1 MADYLV
7 TLNEPG
13 RYNVGVDYEIP
24 SKSIQYGN
32 ILIGK
37 TPAQDGSET
46 TFSLNDQGAPYSPNN
61 NQQLIV
67 TKNGL
72 FLDPSNDYNI
82 SGDQIVFTTA
92 PANSDDIVIIALA
105 AAADLTRTVNYVID
119 SGSLPMQTGDKGKL
133 TIDVTGV
140 IEQIRVLSDQTGD
153 ITFEIE
159 KTTFADYPNFSTMTG
174 GNRVQLTNT
183 DKYFDDVL
191 NNWTSTIVAGDI
203 LRFNVISVNNIR
215 RILISLKSVSYTH
228 LTLPTKRIV

>member
-203 LRFNVISVNNIR
+203 LRFN
-215 RILISLKSVSYTH
+215 
-228 LTLPTKRIV
+228 

>member
-1 MADYLV
+1 MANYLV

-13 RYNVGVDYEIP
+13 KYNVGVDYEIP

-32 ILIGK
+32 IILGK
-37 TPAQDGSET
+37 TPVQDGSEV
-46 TFSLNDQGAPYSPNN
+46 TFSLTDQGAPYSPNN
-61 NQQLIV
+61 GQQLIV

-72 FLDPSNDYNI
+72 FLDPANDYTI
-82 SGDQIVFTTA
+82 SGDKVIFTTA
-92 PANSDDIVIIALA
+92 PATNDDVVIIALA

-140 IEQIRVLSDQTGD
+140 IENIRVLSDQTGD
-153 ITFEIE
+153 IVFEIE
-159 KTTFADYPNFSTMTG
+159 KCTFADYPNFTSITNG
-174 GNRVQLTNT
+174 ARVQLTNS

-191 NNWTSTIVAGDI
+191 NNWTSTITAGEI

-215 RILISLKSVSYTH
+215 RLLISLK
-228 LTLPTKRIV
+228 LKL

>member
-13 RYNVGVDYEIP
+13 SYNVGVDYEIP

-32 ILIGK
+32 IIIGK
-37 TPAQDGSET
+37 TPVQDGTET
-46 TFSLNDQGAPYSPNN
+46 TFNLTDQGAPYSPNN

-82 SGDQIVFTTA
+82 SGDQVVFTTP
-92 PANSDDIVIIALA
+92 PATNDDIVIIALA

-119 SGSLPMQTGDKGKL
+119 SGSLPMQPGDKGKL
-133 TIDVTGV
+133 TIDVTGL
-140 IEQIRVLSDQTGD
+140 IENIRVLSDQTGD
-153 ITFEIE
+153 IVLEIE
-159 KTTFADYPNFSTMTG
+159 KCTFADYPNFSSITG
-174 GNRVQLTNT
+174 GSRVQLTNS

-191 NNWTSTIVAGDI
+191 NNWTTTIGAGDI
-203 LRFNVISVNNIR
+203 LRFTVVSVNNIR
-215 RILISLKSVSYTH
+215 RLLISLK
-228 LTLPTKRIV
+228 LKL

>member
-13 RYNVGVDYEIP
+13 KYNVGVDYEIP

-32 ILIGK
+32 IIIGK
-37 TPAQDGSET
+37 SPAQDGTET
-46 TFSLNDQGAPYSPNN
+46 TFSLTDQGAPYTPNN

-82 SGDQIVFTTA
+82 SGDQVVFTN
-92 PANSDDIVIIALA
+92 PPNVNDDIVIIALA

-119 SGSLPMQTGDKGKL
+119 SGSLPMQLGDKGKL

-140 IEQIRVLSDQTGD
+140 IENIRVLADQTGD
-153 ITFEIE
+153 IVLDIG
-159 KTTFADYPNFSTMTG
+159 KASFADYPAFNSITAG
-174 GNRVQLTNT
+174 QRVQLTNSN
-183 DKYFDDVL
+183 KYFDDVL
-191 NNWTSTIVAGDI
+191 NNWTTTITAGDI
-203 LRFNVISVNNIR
+203 LRFDVISVNNIR
-215 RILISLKSVSYTH
+215 RLLISLK
-228 LTLPTKRIV
+228 LKL

>member
-13 RYNVGVDYEIP
+13 KYNVGVDYEVP

-32 ILIGK
+32 IIIGK
-37 TPAQDGSET
+37 TPAQDGTET
-46 TFSLNDQGAPYSPNN
+46 TFNLNDQGAAYTPNN

-82 SGDQIVFTTA
+82 SGDKVVFTTP
-92 PANSDDIVIIALA
+92 PAANDDVVIIALA

-119 SGSLPMQTGDKGKL
+119 SGSLPMQPGDKGKL
-133 TIDVTGV
+133 TIDVTGL
-140 IEQIRVLSDQTGD
+140 IENIRVLSDQTGD
-153 ITFEIE
+153 IVLEIE
-159 KTTFADYPNFSTMTG
+159 KCTFADYPNFASITG
-174 GNRVQLTNT
+174 GSRVQLTNS

-191 NNWTSTIVAGDI
+191 NNWTTTIGAGDI
-203 LRFNVISVNNIR
+203 LRFTVVSVNNIR
-215 RILISLKSVSYTH
+215 RLLISLK
-228 LTLPTKRIV
+228 LKL

>member
-1 MADYLV
+1 MANYLV

-13 RYNVGVDYEIP
+13 KYNVGVDYEIP

-32 ILIGK
+32 IILGK
-37 TPAQDGSET
+37 TPVQDGSEV
-46 TFSLNDQGAPYSPNN
+46 TFSLTDQGAPYSPNN
-61 NQQLIV
+61 GQQLIV

-72 FLDPSNDYNI
+72 FLDPANDYTI
-82 SGDQIVFTTA
+82 SGDKVVFTTA
-92 PANSDDIVIIALA
+92 PATNDDIVIIALA

-140 IEQIRVLSDQTGD
+140 IENIRVLSDQTGD
-153 ITFEIE
+153 IVFEIE
-159 KTTFADYPNFSTMTG
+159 KCTFADYPNFTSITNG
-174 GNRVQLTNT
+174 ARVQLTNS

-191 NNWTSTIVAGDI
+191 NNWTSTITAGEI

-215 RILISLKSVSYTH
+215 RLLISLK
-228 LTLPTKRIV
+228 LKL

>member
-13 RYNVGVDYEIP
+13 KYNVGVDYEIP

-32 ILIGK
+32 IIIGK
-37 TPAQDGSET
+37 SPAQDGTET
-46 TFSLNDQGAPYSPNN
+46 TFSLTDQGAPYSPNN

-72 FLDPSNDYNI
+72 FLDPANDYNI
-82 SGDQIVFTTA
+82 SGDKVVFTTP
-92 PANSDDIVIIALA
+92 PAISDDIVMIALA

-140 IEQIRVLSDQTGD
+140 IENIRVLADQTGD
-153 ITFEIE
+153 IVLDIG
-159 KTTFADYPNFSTMTG
+159 KASFADYPNFNSITAG
-174 GNRVQLTNT
+174 QRVQLTNT
-183 DKYFDDVL
+183 NKYFDDVL
-191 NNWTSTIVAGDI
+191 NNWTTTITAGDI
-203 LRFNVISVNNIR
+203 LRFDVISVNNIR
-215 RILISLKSVSYTH
+215 RILISLK
-228 LTLPTKRIV
+228 LKL

>member
-13 RYNVGVDYEIP
+13 KYNVGVDYEIP

-32 ILIGK
+32 IIIGK
-37 TPAQDGSET
+37 SPAQDGTET
-46 TFSLNDQGAPYSPNN
+46 TFSLTDQGAPYTPNN

-82 SGDQIVFTTA
+82 SGDQVVFTT
-92 PANSDDIVIIALA
+92 PPTISDDIVIIALA

-119 SGSLPMQTGDKGKL
+119 SGSLPMQLGDKGKL

-140 IEQIRVLSDQTGD
+140 IENIRVLADQTGD
-153 ITFEIE
+153 IVLDIG
-159 KTTFADYPNFSTMTG
+159 KASFADYPAFNSITAG
-174 GNRVQLTNT
+174 QRVQLTNSN
-183 DKYFDDVL
+183 KYFDDVL

-215 RILISLKSVSYTH
+215 RILISLK
-228 LTLPTKRIV
+228 LKL

>member
-215 RILISLKSVSYTH
+215 RILILSLIH
-228 LTLPTKRIV
+228 I

>member
-13 RYNVGVDYEIP
+13 KYNVGVDYEIP

-32 ILIGK
+32 IIIGK
-37 TPAQDGSET
+37 SPAQDGTET
-46 TFSLNDQGAPYSPNN
+46 TFSLTDQGAPYTPNN

-82 SGDQIVFTTA
+82 SGDQVVFTT
-92 PANSDDIVIIALA
+92 PPTISDDIVIIALA

-119 SGSLPMQTGDKGKL
+119 SGSLPMQLGDKGKL

-140 IEQIRVLSDQTGD
+140 IENIRVLADQTGD
-153 ITFEIE
+153 IVLDIG
-159 KTTFADYPNFSTMTG
+159 KASFADYPAFNSITAG
-174 GNRVQLTNT
+174 QRVQLTNSN
-183 DKYFDDVL
+183 KYFDDVL
-191 NNWTSTIVAGDI
+191 NNWTTTITAGDI
-203 LRFNVISVNNIR
+203 LRFDVISVNNIC
-215 RILISLKSVSYTH
+215 LLYTS
-228 LTLPTKRIV
+228 PSPRDS

>member
-13 RYNVGVDYEIP
+13 KYNVGVDYEIP

-32 ILIGK
+32 LILGK

-46 TFSLNDQGAPYSPNN
+46 TFSLNDQGAPYDANN

-82 SGDQIVFTTA
+82 SGDQVVFTTP
-92 PANSDDIVIIALA
+92 PAANDDIVIIALA

-119 SGSLPMQTGDKGKL
+119 SGSLPMQPGDKGKI

-140 IEQIRVLSDQTGD
+140 IENIRVLSDQTGD
-153 ITFEIE
+153 IVLEIE
-159 KTTFADYPNFSTMTG
+159 KCTFADYPNFTSITSG
-174 GNRVQLTNT
+174 ARVQLTNS

-191 NNWTSTIVAGDI
+191 NNWTTTIGAGDI
-203 LRFNVISVNNIR
+203 LRFTVVSVNNIR
-215 RILISLKSVSYTH
+215 RLLISLK
-228 LTLPTKRIV
+228 LKL

>member
-1 MADYLV
+1 MANYLV

-13 RYNVGVDYEIP
+13 KYNVGVDYEIP

-92 PANSDDIVIIALA
+92 PTNSDDIVIIALA

-153 ITFEIE
+153 IVFEIE
-159 KTTFADYPNFSTMTG
+159 KCTFADYPNFTSITNG
-174 GNRVQLTNT
+174 ARVQLTNT

-191 NNWTSTIVAGDI
+191 NNWTSTITAGEI

-215 RILISLKSVSYTH
+215 RLLISLK
-228 LTLPTKRIV
+228 LKL

>member
-1 MADYLV
+1 MANYLV

-13 RYNVGVDYEIP
+13 KYNVGVDYEIP

-32 ILIGK
+32 IILGK
-37 TPAQDGSET
+37 TPVQDGSEV
-46 TFSLNDQGAPYSPNN
+46 TFSLTDQGAPYSPNN
-61 NQQLIV
+61 GQHLIV

-72 FLDPSNDYNI
+72 FLDPANDYNI
-82 SGDQIVFTTA
+82 SGDQVVFTTP
-92 PANSDDIVIIALA
+92 PATNDDVVIIALA

-140 IEQIRVLSDQTGD
+140 IENIRVLSDQTGD
-153 ITFEIE
+153 IVFEIE
-159 KTTFADYPNFSTMTG
+159 KCTFADYPNFTSITNG
-174 GNRVQLTNT
+174 ARVQLTNS

-191 NNWTSTIVAGDI
+191 NNWTSTITAGEI

-215 RILISLKSVSYTH
+215 RLLISLK
-228 LTLPTKRIV
+228 LKL

>member
-32 ILIGK
+32 IIVGK
-37 TPAQDGSET
+37 TPVQDGTET
-46 TFSLNDQGAPYSPNN
+46 TFSLTDQGAPYNPNN

-72 FLDPSNDYNI
+72 FLDPANDYNI
-82 SGDQIVFTTA
+82 SGDKIVFATP
-92 PANSDDIVIIALA
+92 PATNDDIVIIALA

-119 SGSLPMQTGDKGKL
+119 SGSLPMQVGDKGSL

-140 IEQIRVLSDQTGD
+140 IENIRVLSDQTGD
-153 ITFEIE
+153 IVFDIS
-159 KTTFADYPNFSTMTG
+159 KTTFADFPNFNSITS
-174 GNRVQLTNT
+174 GNRVQLVNTN
-183 DKYFDDVL
+183 KYFDDVL
-191 NNWTSTIVAGDI
+191 NNWTTTITAGDI
-203 LRFNVISVNNIR
+203 LRFDVISVNNIR
-215 RILISLKSVSYTH
+215 RVLISLK
-228 LTLPTKRIV
+228 LKL